1 MIIFNPADAK
11 PRAHKIGR
19 TVFSVHACFC
29 GHESIYYKLAALME
43 GDLLS
48 NEVPETVETTENIVI
63 DKDER

>member
-11 PRAHKIGR
+11 PRVHKIGR
-19 TVFSVHACFC
+19 TVFNVHACFC

-43 GDLLS
+43 QEFRSD
-48 NEVPETVETTENIVI
+48 EMPKTIETTKDIVI